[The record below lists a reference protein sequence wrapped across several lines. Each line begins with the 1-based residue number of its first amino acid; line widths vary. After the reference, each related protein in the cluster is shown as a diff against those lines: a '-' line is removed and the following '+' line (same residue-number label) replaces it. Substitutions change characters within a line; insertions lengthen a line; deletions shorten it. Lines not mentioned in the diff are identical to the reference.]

1 MITAL
6 YFECGSKR
14 E

>member
-6 YFECGSKR
+6 Y
-14 E
+14 